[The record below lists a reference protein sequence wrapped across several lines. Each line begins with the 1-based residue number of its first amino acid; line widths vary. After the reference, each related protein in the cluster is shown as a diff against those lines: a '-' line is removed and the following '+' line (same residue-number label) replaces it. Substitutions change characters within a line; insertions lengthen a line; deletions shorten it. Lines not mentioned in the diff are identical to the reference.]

1 MFVIKNQVQFSK
13 SSSTNIFILQRWMPV
28 GEAGYVYHFP
38 LQWGEVGYCYGYC
51 CCYCL
56 CFCYC
61 LFIVMFTIFQCS
73 SERSVHRILLS
84 NVLQFRGEKIQERK
98 KVQRKQKSS
107 EKSWRRKT
115 HLKLSDPPFRPF
127 PGFEIEFKVKKN
139 HLFQVAAPPPVPKK
153 EIRSVWNL
161 QYSDWISVSDN
172 IW

>member
-1 MFVIKNQVQFSK
+1 MFPLSMFVIKNQVQFSK
-13 SSSTNIFILQRWMPV
+13 NSSTNIFILQRWMPV

-98 KVQRKQKSS
+98 KGSEKTKKFREVVKKKNPFKIKSS
-107 EKSWRRKT
+107 T
-115 HLKLSDPPFRPF
+115 F
-127 PGFEIEFKVKKN
+127 PS
-139 HLFQVAAPPPVPKK
+139 LP
-153 EIRSVWNL
+153 
-161 QYSDWISVSDN
+161 WI
-172 IW
+172 

>member
-1 MFVIKNQVQFSK
+1 MFVIKNQIQFSK
-13 SSSTNIFILQRWMPV
+13 NSSTNIFILQRWMPV

-84 NVLQFRGEKIQERK
+84 NVLQFRGEKISGKKKGSVKTKKFREAVKKKNPFKIKWSTFPSLPWIWIWVQTSKLKKSSLSGCSSSTSPQERNQ
-98 KVQRKQKSS
+98 VS
-107 EKSWRRKT
+107 
-115 HLKLSDPPFRPF
+115 L
-127 PGFEIEFKVKKN
+127 EFAI
-139 HLFQVAAPPPVPKK
+139 F
-153 EIRSVWNL
+153 SFW
-161 QYSDWISVSDN
+161 
-172 IW
+172 